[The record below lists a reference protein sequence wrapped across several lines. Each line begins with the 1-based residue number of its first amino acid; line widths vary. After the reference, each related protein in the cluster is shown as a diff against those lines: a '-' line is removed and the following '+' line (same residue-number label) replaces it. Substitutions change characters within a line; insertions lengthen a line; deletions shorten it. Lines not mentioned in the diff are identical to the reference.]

1 MNLALIFRY
10 VHALFVSIENNA
22 ALSFAESV
30 ERVSHDAFTRTL
42 PKSG

>member
-10 VHALFVSIENNA
+10 VHALLVSVENNA